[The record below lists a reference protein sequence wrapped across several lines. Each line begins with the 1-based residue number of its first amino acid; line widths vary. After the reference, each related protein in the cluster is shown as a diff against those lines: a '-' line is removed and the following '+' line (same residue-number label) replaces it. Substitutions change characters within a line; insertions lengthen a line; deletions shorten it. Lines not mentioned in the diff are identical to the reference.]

1 MKRQRYLSPAPLMGL
16 LLLIILAC
24 AVPTPPPVTPPV
36 TPPSTPTPLTSP
48 LEPPPLRPEARLD
61 AAIALTEAPVSAPF
75 ILHFSQPMDTDAA
88 GPPLNFEPEVAGRFF
103 WDDTA
108 TTLLFIP
115 HAGFAPG
122 TRYIIRL
129 NPALR
134 SAEGHA
140 LVSVPLWTLETRSA
154 PQAVQLQAFNRTD
167 ADGLQ
172 AQPLS
177 HALRSRRPV
186 LRVTFDRPMDRESV
200 VAALR
205 IEPRVPFSATWDE
218 DGALLL
224 EPDASL
230 ELDTRYTVSLSDR
243 ARDIDGTPI
252 QRAQQWTVRT
262 APLVARFSA
271 PSATRDASIAITFN
285 YPVAPNSLT
294 QAARIEPAV
303 AGDWEWN
310 DRHTQATFT
319 PEDALPTYTDFVINF
334 GAGLR
339 DARGDRL
346 PPPDPLTFTTP
357 PPLLSH
363 GPRGNSEHPGSAIQ
377 LTFDRPMDQ
386 AATEAAIRITP
397 PITPTFSWEETTL
410 IIQPESGYLAAWRD
424 YDVTIETGA
433 RGADGAALFP
443 QPFSWQFTTG
453 EFRRVASFGSGP
465 NAQVLDADGRRA
477 VQCVISHDRITVTFE
492 LYSLTL
498 DQFLDRYASGFR
510 GVAGHEMRPIS
521 TEGATLIRE
530 WATEFVG
537 AVGQAHPASA
547 KSAKLILPE
556 LAQMDVGAGFAQ
568 YSHQSI
574 HDVIIPEDVPPG
586 MYILNM
592 RTRLLSDQ
600 LILVVT
606 RNTLMVKQAEG
617 QLVAWITDIPAP
629 DGSGG
634 EPVPNVE
641 VGVYARDG
649 ARLAQGRADA
659 RGVFRA
665 EVDTDPQPL
674 IVVARQGDD
683 VTVSGLSNEWRTG
696 YDPWW
701 GWWRPM
707 PTARTVA
714 AHIYTDRPI
723 YRPGHTVYFKAV
735 VRQDNDAVYSLPPAG
750 TPVTARIRDARNN
763 VVQTF
768 ALETNAFGAVDGEF
782 AIAEGAMV
790 GDYAVEIVVAEES
803 HRQTF
808 KVEEYR
814 KPDYEV
820 TVTTDQPAFV
830 DGDTVT
836 VTVDTAYYFGEPV
849 PHATVEIRRLRVGW
863 RYSLWDSDPDDLT
876 WFKDHDILR
885 RGRTDA
891 DGRFTFTF
899 QAEIGDY
906 ARGIYWNAPI
916 RQATWGIEA
925 TVDDGSHQTVSGFT
939 TLSVYDA
946 AEVLRVETDRYL
958 YPPGEA
964 FDVVATLHDL
974 HDAPVAGRELEVA
987 LLRWSPRSGEY
998 DNVIQTFEATTG
1010 ADGRAVTRMSIA
1022 EPGYY
1027 HLRVSGEDS
1036 AGRPLTYERGIYAF
1050 RRSGWDGEPP
1060 SGELDIRADRAEYA
1074 PGDVAQLLI
1083 QSDFDG
1089 PALLTFERGTTRREQ
1104 PVELT
1109 APVTLVDVPLLDD
1122 DAPNIHVVV
1131 NAWRLLD
1138 AADSGRRYQS
1148 TPDGQLLS
1156 ASVNL
1161 DVSAARRR
1169 LSVSITPDR
1178 ERYAPRDEATFTLRV
1193 TDAEGQPVQAEVS
1206 LALVDEAIFALSAN
1220 LAPPIFDTFYA
1231 PRENLVRTYNALALR
1246 RLLLTNGMG
1255 GGGGDG
1261 GLEGSPRR
1269 DFPDTAAW
1277 LPALQTDADGEVSV
1291 TLTLPDSLTSWRLT
1305 AIAATADTRVG
1316 EATHNVI
1323 THQPV
1328 IARPILPRFLTVGD
1342 EAALSVMLH
1351 NYADET
1357 QTLTVTLA
1365 VSPTDGLAGELTLAA
1380 PRVHTLTLEPGE
1392 QRIVG
1397 WTATAEAAGP
1407 VYLLTQARVE
1417 GVLLDAVQLPLTLL
1431 PLAVPDVT
1439 TEVGTFTGDYVATL
1453 TLPAEA
1459 LGLSTVRV
1467 ELSRSIAGT
1476 LLEGLDYLTGFPY
1489 GCVEQTMS
1497 KALPNAVV
1505 GRAIHALGVSNPALQ
1520 ADLPPKINASV
1531 QRLYGYQHND
1541 GGWGWWYDDSTDA
1554 YQTAWVVFGLA
1565 TTAEAGYEVDP
1576 DVIARGV
1583 GWLNDHLG
1591 QMDARTR
1598 AYALYSM
1605 AVAGSPHVTATLALA
1620 DDLAA
1625 LDTFSQAGLALALH
1639 AAGEDAAA
1647 ERVVAHLAE
1656 TATEQQGYVH
1666 WRGATQDGYY
1676 AQKTMASDTRST
1688 AQALSALTRIEPE
1701 HPLIPGI
1708 VRWLM
1713 GQRRASGWGT
1723 TNETAYS
1730 IIALTDHLLATSFSE
1745 AAASTAYSVTLN
1757 GAVLTEGALGRGEP
1771 AVVLEIPRSQ
1781 LRAGANDLRLEHD
1794 GGNPLYYVI
1803 SQRVYLAQAE
1813 IDAAGDIEV
1822 TRAYR
1827 DPATGDAVDVV
1838 APGELVEVQLRVR
1851 MPEQASYIIVEDRLP
1866 GGLEPLNERLNTTS
1880 HVASGQEPVYY
1891 WREYG
1896 YNYKEIRDDRVSFFI
1911 TEFPAGERVFTY
1923 LARATHAGDFVALPV
1938 EVTAMYDATVWGRSA
1953 SGALRVAE

>member
-1 MKRQRYLSPAPLMGL
+1 MKPQTLSPAPLMGL

-24 AVPTPPPVTPPV
+24 AVPTPPPMTPPPTPALSPTPTE
-36 TPPSTPTPLTSP
+36 TPP
-48 LEPPPLRPEARLD
+48 PPRPEARLD
-61 AAIALTEAPVSAPF
+61 ATLALTEAPVLTPF
-75 ILHFSQPMDTDAA
+75 ILHFSQPMNTDPP
-88 GPPLNFEPEVAGRFF
+88 GPPLTFEPEVAGRFF

-108 TTLLFIP
+108 TTLIFIP
-115 HAGFAPG
+115 RAGFAPG

-134 SAEGHA
+134 SAEGRA
-140 LVSVPLWTLETRSA
+140 LVSAPLWTLETRAA
-154 PQAVQLQAFNRTD
+154 PQALQLQAFNRTEE
-167 ADGLQ
+167 GHLQ
-172 AQPLS
+172 GQPLS

-186 LRVTFDRPMDRESV
+186 LRLTFDTPMDRESV

-205 IEPRVPFSATWDE
+205 LEPRVPFSVTWDE
-218 DGALLL
+218 EGALLL
-224 EPDASL
+224 EPDTAL
-230 ELDTRYTVSLSDR
+230 ELDTGYTVSLGAE
-243 ARDIDGTPI
+243 ARDIAGTPL

-271 PSATRDASIAITFN
+271 PTTADTPLAITFN
-285 YPVAPNSLT
+285 YPVNPASFT
-294 QAARIEPAV
+294 SAARLEPAV

-310 DRHTQATFT
+310 DHHTQATFT
-319 PEDALPTYTDFVINF
+319 PAEALPTYTDFVIDF
-334 GAGLR
+334 DAGLR

-346 PPPDPLTFTTP
+346 PSPDSLTFTTP

-363 GPRGNSEHPGSAIQ
+363 GPRGNHEHPATAIQ

-410 IIQPESGYLAAWRD
+410 IIRPEGYLEAWRD
-424 YDVTIETGA
+424 YAVTVETGA
-433 RGADGAALFP
+433 RGADGESLFSK
-443 QPFSWQFTTG
+443 PFSWQFTTG

-465 NAQVLDADGRRA
+465 NAQILDADGRRA
-477 VQCVISHDRITVTFE
+477 VQYVLTQESAAQVTFE
-492 LYSLTL
+492 LYQLSLP
-498 DQFLDRYASGFR
+498 QFLDRYASGFR
-510 GVAGHEMRPIS
+510 GVAGQELQPIS
-521 TEGATLIRE
+521 TEGAPLIRE
-530 WATEFVG
+530 WT
-537 AVGQAHPASA
+537 H
-547 KSAKLILPE
+547 LPE
-556 LAQMDVGAGFAQ
+556 ADADQSSYMH
-568 YSHQSI
+568 YSV
-574 HDVIIPEDVPPG
+574 HDVIIPADVPPG
-586 MYILNM
+586 LYLLNM
-592 RTRLLSDQ
+592 HTRLLSDQ

-606 RNTLMVKQAEG
+606 RNTLLVKQAEG

-634 EPVPNVE
+634 EPVPDIE

-649 ARLAQGRADA
+649 SRLAQGRADA
-659 RGVFRA
+659 RGVFRT
-665 EVDTDPQPL
+665 EVDADPQPL
-674 IVVARQGDD
+674 IVVAQQGDD
-683 VTVSGLSNEWRTG
+683 ITVSGLSNEWRAG

-701 GWWRPM
+701 GWWRPL
-707 PTARTVA
+707 PTARAVA

-735 VRQDNDAVYSLPPAG
+735 IRLDNDAVYSLPPAG

-768 ALETNAFGAVDGEF
+768 ALETNAFGAVHGEF
-782 AIAEGAMV
+782 AIAEGVMV

-808 KVEEYR
+808 MVEEYR

-820 TVTTDQPAFV
+820 TVTPDQAAFV
-830 DGDTVT
+830 DGETVT

-849 PHATVEIRRLRVGW
+849 VNAAIEIRRFRLGW
-863 RYSLWDSDPDDLT
+863 HYGYWGGAPDEQV

-885 RGRTDA
+885 QGRTDA

-899 QAEIGDY
+899 QAELGDY
-906 ARGIYWNAPI
+906 ARHVHWNTPL
-916 RQATWGIEA
+916 RQAQWGIEA
-925 TVDDGSHQTVSGFT
+925 TVDDGSHQAVSGFT
-939 TLSVYDA
+939 TLRVYDA

-958 YPPGEA
+958 YAPGEA
-964 FDVVATLHDL
+964 FDVVATVHDL
-974 HDAPVAGRELEVA
+974 RAAPVAGRELEVA
-987 LLRWSPRSGEY
+987 LLRWSLHSGEY
-998 DNVIQTFEATTG
+998 DTVIQDFETTTG
-1010 ADGRAVTRMSIA
+1010 ADGRAVARMSIA

-1027 HLRVSGEDS
+1027 HLRVSGADS

-1050 RRSGWDGEPP
+1050 RRQGWESQSP
-1060 SGELDIRADRAEYA
+1060 SGGLELRADRAEYA

-1131 NAWRLLD
+1131 NAWRPLPLP
-1138 AADSGRRYQS
+1138 DSGYRYQS

-1161 DVSAARRR
+1161 DVSAERQR

-1193 TDAEGQPVQAEVS
+1193 TDAEGQPVEAEVS

-1220 LAPPIFDTFYA
+1220 LVPPIFDTFYA
-1231 PRENLVRTYNALALR
+1231 PRANFVRTYNALALR
-1246 RLLLTNGMG
+1246 RLLFVNGMG
-1255 GGGGDG
+1255 GGGNGA
-1261 GLEGSPRR
+1261 LEGSPRR

-1277 LPALQTDADGEVSV
+1277 LPTLQTDADGEVRV

-1342 EAALSVMLH
+1342 EATLAVLLH
-1351 NYADET
+1351 NYTDAA
-1357 QTLTVTLA
+1357 QTFTVTLA

-1380 PRVHTLTLEPGE
+1380 PHVHTLTLESGE
-1392 QRIVG
+1392 QRSVG

-1407 VYLLTQARVE
+1407 VYLLAQARVE

-1439 TEVGTFTGDYVATL
+1439 TEVGTFTGDYVATV

-1505 GRAIHALGVSNPALQ
+1505 GRAINALGVFNPAIQ

-1531 QRLYGYQHND
+1531 QRLYGYQHNS

-1605 AVAGSPHVTATLALA
+1605 AVAGAPHVTATLALA

-1639 AAGEDAAA
+1639 TAGEETAA
-1647 ERVVAHLAE
+1647 ESIVAHLAE
-1656 TATEQQGYVH
+1656 TATERMGLVH
-1666 WRGATQDGYY
+1666 WRGAAQDGYY
-1676 AQKTMASDTRST
+1676 ASRTMASDTRNT
-1688 AQALSALTRIEPE
+1688 ALALSAFSRVDPE

-1713 GQRRASGWGT
+1713 GQRRNHGWGN
-1723 TNETAYS
+1723 TNETAHS
-1730 IIALTDHLLATSFSE
+1730 IIALTDHLVATSFSE

-1757 GAVLTEGALGRGEP
+1757 GARVAEGALGRGEP
-1771 AVVLEIPRSQ
+1771 AVVLEIPRAQ
-1781 LRAGANDLRLEHD
+1781 LRVGENELRLEHD
-1794 GGNPLYYVI
+1794 NRDPLYYVI
-1803 SQRVYLAQAE
+1803 SQRLYLEQAE
-1813 IDAAGDIEV
+1813 IEAAGSVEV

-1827 DPATGDAVDVV
+1827 DPATGEAVDVV
-1838 APGELVEVQLRVR
+1838 APGQLVEVQLRVR
-1851 MPEQASYIIVEDRLP
+1851 MPERAAYIIVEDRLP
-1866 GGLEPLNERLNTTS
+1866 GGLTALNERLNTTS
-1880 HVASGQEPVYY
+1880 HVASGREPVHH

-1896 YNYKEIRDDRVSFFI
+1896 YNYKEIRDDRVVFFI
-1911 TEFPAGERVFTY
+1911 TDFPAGTRTFTY

-1938 EVTAMYDATVWGRSA
+1938 EVTAMYDAAVWGRSA
-1953 SGALRVAE
+1953 SGALRIVE